1 MSTKVE
7 TTPKASTSNPSD
19 EGTGGSAAYRQDQG
33 RLARM
38 AGFWLVE
45 LLLLFGC
52 HFLHGMLIQ
61 IGGMADAVG
70 EIRIPVVGVD
80 LSPAFLVSGALF
92 LVGTIV
98 VYRWQ
103 QKPKVA
109 DLLIETEG
117 ELRRV
122 SWPTAQEVV
131 NTSIVVVVAVIVIGV
146 FLAGCDWA
154 LARIM
159 KYLVLGEV

>member
-7 TTPKASTSNPSD
+7 TTPKASTPAPE
-19 EGTGGSAAYRQDQG
+19 EGAGQPRVYRPDQG

-38 AGFWLVE
+38 AAFWLLE
-45 LLLLFGC
+45 LMLLFGC
-52 HFLHGMLIQ
+52 NFLHGMLIQ
-61 IGGMADAVG
+61 IGSMADAVK

-80 LSPAFLVSGALF
+80 LSPAFLVSAALF
-92 LVGTIV
+92 AVGTV
-98 VYRWQ
+98 VILRWQ

-122 SWPTAQEVV
+122 TWPTGQEVV
-131 NTSIVVVVAVIVIGV
+131 NTSIVVVVFVIVLGF